1 MATKA
6 RRWRIYGPD
15 GAFDTYSYDYLQV
28 HSVILL
34 QNGPVSGADVN
45 VYRDIVWCIGLNKI
59 GGVYWAREECGS
71 RLTFGIY
78 DASYYDAAYIQKVN
92 LDPQTSRAQ

>member
-15 GAFDTYSYDYLQV
+15 GAFDTCLYDYLQV
-28 HSVILL
+28 YSVILL

-45 VYRDIVWCIGLNKI
+45 VYRDIV
-59 GGVYWAREECGS
+59 
-71 RLTFGIY
+71 
-78 DASYYDAAYIQKVN
+78 
-92 LDPQTSRAQ
+92 